1 MQKLKT
7 TFLLLS
13 GSAAAFAGSAAAF
26 AGSAVSFG
34 AQPCFPAETDATDLA
49 TTRAPA
55 ARQNQLIQQ
64 RPNILWISV
73 EDISTDLSCYGATG
87 IHTPNI
93 DRLAAEGIMYKHAYA
108 TVGVSAPSR
117 SSIITGMYPVSIG
130 SHNMRTGPH
139 WTYRSPDNEDYME
152 DYYGLYDQ
160 KGRVVPHYATVP
172 PPYVRCFTEYLRE
185 AGYYTTN
192 NAKTDYQF
200 NPPLTAWDETSGR
213 AHYRNRPDG
222 APFFAV
228 FNDEITHESRIWMK
242 KDDPMLADR
251 SKVPV
256 PAYFP
261 VIPSV
266 VEAVSR
272 VYSNIIELD
281 RNVGRILDEL
291 EAEGLLEK
299 TIIFFWSDHG
309 GPLLRQK
316 RAVGNSG
323 LHVPLIVRLPNGEMA
338 GKVVEDI
345 VSLMDLGPTVLS
357 LSGIKPP
364 EHMHGRAFLGP
375 YKTDTP
381 HRYAFGSADRFDEVY
396 DMSRSVIDGR
406 YVYIRNFRPELPL
419 VYRNAYREQI
429 DMTPELIE
437 MDRRGELEGD
447 AAYIWMK
454 TKPVEELYDLHND
467 PWEVNNLA
475 DCPGHREKLLE
486 LRGALAQWQLEVG
499 DLGFI
504 PEHDLVQMK
513 WPGLVQPETEP
524 VSFNLASGMLELSS
538 ATEGASIAWQI
549 KGRDDPGQW
558 RLYHQP
564 IRVES
569 GKTPPSQGARASGTE
584 RADAGVAAGDTIY
597 TATGDTIYTAT
608 GDTTSTATGDT
619 TSTATGRNTIAEGEV
634 IRARAIRIGY
644 KTSEITVFG
653 Q

>member
-1 MQKLKT
+1 MQNLKA

-13 GSAAAFAGSAAAF
+13 GSAVAFAGSAAAF
-26 AGSAVSFG
+26 AGSAVSPG

-55 ARQNQLIQQ
+55 AWQSEVVGQ

-93 DRLAAEGIMYKHAYA
+93 DRLAAEGIMYRHAYA

-139 WTYRSPDNEDYME
+139 WTYRSPENEDYME

-160 KGRVVPHYATVP
+160 RGRVVPHYATVP
-172 PPYVRCFTEYLRE
+172 PSYVRCFTEYLRA

-200 NPPLTAWDETSGR
+200 NPPLTAWDETSGQ
-213 AHYRNRPDG
+213 AHYRNRPEG

-228 FNDEITHESRIWMK
+228 FNNEITHESRIWMK
-242 KDDPMLADR
+242 KDDPMLVDR
-251 SKVPV
+251 QNVPV

-272 VYSNIIELD
+272 NYSNITELD
-281 RNVGRILDEL
+281 MNVGRILDEL
-291 EAEGLLEK
+291 EAAGLLEK

-323 LHVPLIVRLPNGEMA
+323 LHVPLIVRLPNSEMA
-338 GKVVEDI
+338 GTEVHDI

-357 LSGIKPP
+357 LAGIEPP
-364 EHMHGRAFLGP
+364 EHMQGRAFLGP

-419 VYRNAYREQI
+419 IYRLEYREQI
-429 DMTPELIE
+429 AMTPELIE

-454 TKPVEELYDLHND
+454 TKPVEELYDLYND

-475 DCPGHREKLLE
+475 DCPDHREKLLE
-486 LRGALAQWQLEVG
+486 LREALGKWQLEIG

-504 PEHDLVQMK
+504 PEHDLVQMM
-513 WPGLVQPETEP
+513 WPGLVQPETAP
-524 VSFNLASGMLELSS
+524 VTFGLEGGMLELSS
-538 ATEGASIAWQI
+538 ATEGASIAWQVE
-549 KGRDDPGQW
+549 GRDEPDQW
-558 RLYHQP
+558 RLYYQA
-564 IRVES
+564 IEIDNE
-569 GKTPPSQGARASGTE
+569 GT
-584 RADAGVAAGDTIY
+584 APGN
-597 TATGDTIYTAT
+597 TATSAT
-608 GDTTSTATGDT
+608 R
-619 TSTATGRNTIAEGEV
+619 RNTIAEGEV